1 MLKEYRTIKELVG
14 PLMLVDHVSGVTYNE
29 LVEIREADGGIRR
42 GRVLEVSGDTAL
54 VQLFESSRGLRMD
67 TSTARFRAAAL
78 SCPSP
83 WICWAVFLTVWAARR
98 TAALP

>member
-42 GRVLEVSGDTAL
+42 GRVLE
-54 VQLFESSRGLRMD
+54 
-67 TSTARFRAAAL
+67 AA
-78 SCPSP
+78 
-83 WICWAVFLTVWAARR
+83 WAIV
-98 TAALP
+98 